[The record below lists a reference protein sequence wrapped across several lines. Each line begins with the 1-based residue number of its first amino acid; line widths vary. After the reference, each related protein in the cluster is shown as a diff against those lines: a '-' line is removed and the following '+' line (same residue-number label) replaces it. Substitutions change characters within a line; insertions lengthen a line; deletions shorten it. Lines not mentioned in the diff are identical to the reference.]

1 MLKNPERKNQNNS
14 LRTARFPL
22 RDFWTPILG
31 RHVRSSVG
39 AGSVVVSSCIDIQSV
54 GATPGADVG

>member
-14 LRTARFPL
+14 LRTARFPPH
-22 RDFWTPILG
+22 DFRTPILG

-39 AGSVVVSSCIDIQSV
+39 AGSVVVSSCINSRSV
-54 GATPGADVG
+54 GATSGADVG